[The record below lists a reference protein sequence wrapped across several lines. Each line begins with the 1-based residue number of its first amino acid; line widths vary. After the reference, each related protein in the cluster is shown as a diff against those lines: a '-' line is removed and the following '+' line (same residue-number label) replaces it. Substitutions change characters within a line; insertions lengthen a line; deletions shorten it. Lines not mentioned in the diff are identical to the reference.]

1 MEAVDPHTFA
11 AASASRFLSIYRSN
25 SLARIRKE
33 NVSRLKGTHLE
44 VCQSS
49 PGMQVHFPST
59 LRSRT
64 RFNPRG
70 EQTTVKAL
78 EVSSEFFDVLIH
90 LGNMGLVSRLQE
102 AMQLLAQVLRH
113 G

>member
-1 MEAVDPHTFA
+1 M
-11 AASASRFLSIYRSN
+11 SADRK
-25 SLARIRKE
+25 AR
-33 NVSRLKGTHLE
+33 THLE

-59 LRSRT
+59 RRRRT

-78 EVSSEFFDVLIH
+78 EVPSEFLDVLIH
-90 LGNMGLVSRLQE
+90 LGDMGLVSRLQE
-102 AMQLLAQVLRH
+102 AVQLLAQVL
-113 G
+113 

>member
-11 AASASRFLSIYRSN
+11 AASASRFLSTYESN
-25 SLARIRKE
+25 SLDIRKE

-59 LRSRT
+59 RRKRT

-70 EQTTVKAL
+70 EQTTVKTL
-78 EVSSEFFDVLIH
+78 EVSSEFLDVLIH
-90 LGNMGLVSRLQE
+90 LGNMRLVSRL
-102 AMQLLAQVLRH
+102 
-113 G
+113 